1 RCSRPAT
8 PACASSISTIRSWT
22 SSPRTRTCP
31 TPRIPMTGR
40 ASPARRASA
49 SSTSER
55 WSPARTPAPAA
66 RSTPS
71 PTPVSTCNNHIT
83 CHNDIGAPAA
93 IPTRGAV
100 GALSGRK
107 RMQRLAADRARLVG
121 QGLGDGRYRVT
132 GEVTLPASPER
143 VRACLTDVAL
153 LRRWAVGGKVG
164 TRLSGGDGR
173 YTFHFRMSSA
183 MTMTMYGELRVDEP
197 RRVVRHY
204 SDARPG
210 SDPGTGQ
217 ERIVEYVLEPALA
230 G

>member
-1 RCSRPAT
+1 
-8 PACASSISTIRSWT
+8 
-22 SSPRTRTCP
+22 
-31 TPRIPMTGR
+31 
-40 ASPARRASA
+40 
-49 SSTSER
+49 
-55 WSPARTPAPAA
+55 
-66 RSTPS
+66 
-71 PTPVSTCNNHIT
+71 
-83 CHNDIGAPAA
+83 
-93 IPTRGAV
+93 
-100 GALSGRK
+100 
-107 RMQRLAADRARLVG
+107 MQRLAADRARLVG
-121 QGLGDGRYRVT
+121 QRLGDGRYRVT

-217 ERIVEYVLEPALA
+217 ERIVEYVLEPAPAGTIVRCVYEADVPGLGDRGGRVVADAEAASLA
-230 G
+230 HSLERLAHVAAGRRMPWWRRVFAFVFPKSPMPV